1 LLSNHCPGTA
11 GMNVPDC
18 AHAVAG
24 SSRNRAVIRYRAMR
38 DTIGRLTWLEW
49 WQNAGALVWTLV
61 ALPYMVLGVIGLLT
75 FLLAWFL

>member
-1 LLSNHCPGTA
+1 
-11 GMNVPDC
+11 
-18 AHAVAG
+18 
-24 SSRNRAVIRYRAMR
+24 MR